1 MVAGLIFSDTS
12 KAIVEQSGMPVR
24 KSGISEG
31 TGADQEISH
40 GFAAAPKGL
49 ELIPLEAGV
58 TFSGLTV
65 DTDHFHVTVTSGKDW
80 AWVAE
85 SW

>member
-1 MVAGLIFSDTS
+1 MVSGLIFSDTA
-12 KAIVEQSGMPVR
+12 KAIVEQPGMPVR
-24 KSGISEG
+24 KSGTSEG
-31 TGADQEISH
+31 TGADQEITH
-40 GFAAAPKGL
+40 GFAAAPKRL

-65 DTDHFHVTVTSGKDW
+65 DTDHFHVTATSGKDW

>member
-1 MVAGLIFSDTS
+1 MKALQKGAGTLQEVDG
-12 KAIVEQSGMPVR
+12 VPVR
-24 KSGISEG
+24 HSGTSSG

-40 GFAAAPKGL
+40 GFAAAPKRL
-49 ELIPLEAGV
+49 ELIPLVADAI
-58 TFSGLTV
+58 FSSLTV
-65 DTDHFHVTVTSGKDW
+65 QAAHFHVTVTNGKAW

>member
-1 MVAGLIFSDTS
+1 M
-12 KAIVEQSGMPVR
+12 KALTKGSGTLQEIDGVPVR
-24 KSGISEG
+24 NSGTSEG

-40 GFAAAPKGL
+40 GFAAAPKRL
-49 ELIPLEAGV
+49 ELIPLV
-58 TFSGLTV
+58 TDVVFSGLTV
-65 DTDHFHVTVTSGKDW
+65 DTTHFHITATSGKAF

>member
-1 MVAGLIFSDTS
+1 MKALQKGAGTLQEVDG
-12 KAIVEQSGMPVR
+12 VPVR
-24 KSGISEG
+24 HSGTSEG

-40 GFAAAPKGL
+40 GFAAAPKRL
-49 ELIPLEAGV
+49 ELIPLVADAV
-58 TFSGLTV
+58 FSSLTV
-65 DTDHFHVTVTSGKDW
+65 QDTHFHVTVTSGKAW

>member
-1 MVAGLIFSDTS
+1 MKALQKGAGVYQEVDGI
-12 KAIVEQSGMPVR
+12 PVR
-24 KSGISEG
+24 HSGTSEG

-40 GFAAAPKGL
+40 GFSAAPQRL

-58 TFSGLTV
+58 VFSSLTV
-65 DTDHFHVTVTSGKDW
+65 QAAHFHVTVTSGKEW

-85 SW
+85 EW